1 MEDVVKEISTRSRI
15 ADDEYFV
22 AHGEESGD
30 LSRVKT
36 IHCSGG
42 SNIFSV
48 QKTERIRLGEDIN
61 LLV

>member
-42 SNIFSV
+42 AIYFLCRKLRES
-48 QKTERIRLGEDIN
+48 D
-61 LLV
+61 